1 MSCEQAGTTGK
12 NMEKGLLVDTGI
24 IIDLLRGHKKAVDFF
39 NDYAQRVSFS
49 AVSVAEIYTGIRT
62 TSKEERAVERLFAAF
77 PVLPVTVD
85 IARIAGKFSQVFR
98 NSHGVEIPDA
108 LIAATCSTHA
118 LSLHTLNC
126 SHYPMFAEIAPA
138 YTK

>member
-62 TSKEERAVERLFAAF
+62 SKEERAVERLFAAF

-98 NSHGVEIPDA
+98 HSHGVEIPDA

>member
-1 MSCEQAGTTGK
+1 MSCEQAGTIGK
-12 NMEKGLLVDTGI
+12 NMEKGLLVDTDL
-24 IIDLLRGHKKAVDFF
+24 IIDLLRGYKKAVDFF

-49 AVSVAEIYTGIRT
+49 AVSVTEINTGIR

-77 PVLPVTVD
+77 PVLPVTFD

-118 LSLHTLNC
+118 MSLRTLKC
-126 SHYPMFAEIAPA
+126 RHYPMFAGIEPA
-138 YTK
+138 YNK

>member
-1 MSCEQAGTTGK
+1 MKT
-12 NMEKGLLVDTGI
+12 EKGLLLDTDI
-24 IIDLLRGHKKAVDFF
+24 IIDLLRGYKKAVDFF
-39 NDYAQRVSFS
+39 SSHAQEINFS

-62 TSKEERAVERLFAAF
+62 STEERAVERLFATF
-77 PVLPVTVD
+77 SVLPVTVD

-118 LSLHTLNC
+118 MSLSTLNC
-126 SHYPMFAEIAPA
+126 RHYPMFAGIEPA
-138 YTK
+138 YKK